1 MLRRTDPKQTL
12 LYKRVAACVEDFAPL
27 PSVAMRVMELVSDP
41 DTMAADLESV
51 LRGDVSLVAAVLKL
65 ANSAFYGLR
74 RQVVSLKHALTLLGK
89 NEVQNLVLARILFQA
104 FRLSDTHQRTLVTKI
119 WKHSLECALAAEC
132 IAEQVHEENQLFF
145 LGGMLHDIGKLL
157 VVSEFS
163 QEIEEIEHY
172 GQLTGVEDLE
182 IELGVLGCGHNELGS
197 QLLYRWMF
205 PSILVQMVGE
215 HHDYERIT
223 ECGYSSQILI
233 LADLLS
239 RLVVMKDWEDEMD
252 REGIDSGK
260 IESLLLSYGGLS
272 RVIAD
277 EQELERVEGKYRQR
291 LEERA
296 ELLELLMAG

>member
-1 MLRRTDPKQTL
+1 MLRRMDPKQAL

-27 PSVAMRVMELVSDP
+27 PAVAMRVMELVSDP
-41 DTMAADLESV
+41 ETMAVDLETV

-74 RQVVSLKHALTLLGK
+74 RQVVSLKHALALLGK

-104 FRLSDTHQRTLVTKI
+104 FKLSDRRQRLLVTSI
-119 WKHSLECALAAEC
+119 WRHSLECGLAAEC
-132 IAEQVHEENQLFF
+132 IAEQLHKESQVYF

-163 QEIEEIEHY
+163 QEIEGVDHY
-172 GQLTGVEDLE
+172 GQLTGVQDLE
-182 IELGVLGCGHNELGS
+182 IELGILGCGHNELGA

-205 PSILVQMVGE
+205 PSSLVQVVGE
-215 HHDYERIT
+215 HHDYERIG
-223 ECGYSSQILI
+223 ECEHASQILI

-239 RLVVMKDWEDEMD
+239 RLVVMKNWEREMA
-252 REGIDSGK
+252 REETESGK
-260 IESLLLSYGGLS
+260 IETLLLCYGGIS
-272 RVIAD
+272 QIIAD
-277 EQELERVEGKYRQR
+277 EQELERMEGAYRQR

-296 ELLELLMAG
+296 DLLDLLIAG